1 MVIVLKSGIEVGVKK
16 ASGYRMARAMKSA
29 TPIAVVLALVPA
41 LAKAAETAFVATP
54 VGPEIVVFD
63 PKRDACDGHDVPDV
77 PLRAYRGA
85 DGTIHAF
92 ALHHENRRLS
102 GKSLLA
108 LKVECKVVFRS
119 AGSGDPAKFDD
130 RSWIAAT
137 WTPDGKRVH
146 ALAHHEF
153 QANQHAGRCR
163 FGDYMKC
170 WWNSILN
177 LRSEDG
183 GQSFRKAEPLVAA
196 ATPFPQEIEQGR
208 HRGFFNPS
216 NILEKDGAHYAL
228 IGTTGW
234 ASAPP
239 AGSLPARADQR
250 GGVCLFRV
258 ADLAGGDW
266 RAFDGRGFSARFP
279 DPYGGGNAGK
289 QPARGDHP
297 ANQRCETIAPFPA
310 PVGAVV
316 RHRASGNYLA
326 IFQAEQGSPDGFG
339 GAYAKSGFYL
349 AASADL
355 LRWQAPTLVLETKTL
370 YDSACGAEALRS
382 YPVLIDEKAETRN
395 FEDIGDEA
403 LLFYS
408 EMRISGCDHTSDRK
422 LVARRIRISTFLRE

>member
-1 MVIVLKSGIEVGVKK
+1 MGK
-16 ASGYRMARAMKSA
+16 AGWMPM
-29 TPIAVVLALVPA
+29 LALCIAGVA
-41 LAKAAETAFVATP
+41 RAAETAFLATP

-92 ALHHENRRLS
+92 ALHFENRRMS

-108 LKVECKVVFRS
+108 LNVECPVAFR
-119 AGSGDPAKFDD
+119 GTGNGDPKNFDD

-153 QANQHAGRCR
+153 QANTHKGRCLYTE
-163 FGDYMKC
+163 YMKC

-183 GQSFRKAEPLVAA
+183 GQSFRKIEPLVAA

-216 NILEKDGAHYAL
+216 NIIEKDGAYYTL

-234 ASAPP
+234 AGAQGRYSGQDA
-239 AGSLPARADQR
+239 
-250 GGVCLFRV
+250 GVCLFRST
-258 ADLAGGDW
+258 DL
-266 RAFDGRGFSARFP
+266 
-279 DPYGGGNAGK
+279 GGGIWQSLRTDRAGFGAFAGLYAADRPK
-289 QPARGDHP
+289 GRSCAP
-297 ANQRCETIAPFPA
+297 ISPFPA
-310 PVGAVV
+310 PVGAIV
-316 RHRASGNYLA
+316 RHRPSGKYLA
-326 IFQAEQGSPDGFG
+326 IYQAGAGASDGRSG
-339 GAYAKSGFYL
+339 RVGKPGFYL
-349 AASADL
+349 SWSDDL
-355 LRWQAPTLVLETKTL
+355 ITWNAPTLVLETKTL
-370 YDSACGAEALRS
+370 YDKACGADFLRS
-382 YPVLIDEKAETRN
+382 YPVLIDEAAETRN

-403 LLFYS
+403 LLFFS
-408 EMRISGCDHTSDRK
+408 QMRISGCAHTSDRK
-422 LVARRIRISTFLRE
+422 LIARKIRISIFLRD